1 MLQVFR
7 LRPLQVRRPQ
17 QGGRHRPPRGAG
29 EGAARAVAGGHVE
42 AAHAAEAAFAGQL
55 RPGNTGIHILSTS
68 NILCNQLSIKTMPRL
83 RDMYRPLAECE
94 FMQLWNR

>member
-55 RPGNTGIHILSTS
+55 RPGNTGITYLVRAWYEQH
-68 NILCNQLSIKTMPRL
+68 P
-83 RDMYRPLAECE
+83 
-94 FMQLWNR
+94 MQPVVNKNDA